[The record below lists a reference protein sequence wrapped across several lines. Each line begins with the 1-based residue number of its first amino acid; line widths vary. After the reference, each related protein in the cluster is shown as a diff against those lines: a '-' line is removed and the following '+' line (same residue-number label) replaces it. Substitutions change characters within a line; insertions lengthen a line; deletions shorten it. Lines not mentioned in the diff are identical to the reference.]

1 MEIWKP
7 PVELSQTEQ
16 VIVQSCKKRRVYVFL
31 RELRHRIF
39 DKAMQEKLMAAYSA
53 VERGKSRVPPA
64 QLGLAVLL
72 QAALGAPDHDVAE
85 LTIMDR
91 RWQMVLDCLGA
102 ERRLFSQG
110 TFFNF
115 RQRMIEHGLDQ
126 ELFDK
131 TVELARETGG
141 WRTPST

>member
-39 DKAMQEKLMAAYSA
+39 DEAMQEKLMAAYSA
-53 VERGKSRVPPA
+53 VERGKTRVPPA

-72 QAALGAPDHDVAE
+72 QAALGAPDRARYRG
-85 LTIMDR
+85 LR
-91 RWQMVLDCLGA
+91 R
-102 ERRLFSQG
+102 
-110 TFFNF
+110 N
-115 RQRMIEHGLDQ
+115 
-126 ELFDK
+126 LFDLRRHAALNNLK
-131 TVELARETGG
+131 VVDQLRRAA
-141 WRTPST
+141 